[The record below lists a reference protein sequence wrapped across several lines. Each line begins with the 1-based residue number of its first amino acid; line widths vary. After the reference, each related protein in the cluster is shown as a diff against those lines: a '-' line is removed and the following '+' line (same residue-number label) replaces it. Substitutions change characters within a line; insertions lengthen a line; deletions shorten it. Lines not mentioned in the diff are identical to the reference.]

1 MKEIY
6 EDNPSLLKDK
16 DIIDPLYEKL
26 NGKTFHEVE
35 SIFNSILHAL
45 KMKAT
50 LKTKG
55 QFVF

>member
-6 EDNPSLLKDK
+6 KDNPSLLKDK

-26 NGKTFHEVE
+26 NGKTYHEIE
-35 SIFNSILHAL
+35 QIFKSILHAL
-45 KMKAT
+45 RTEAT

-55 QFVF
+55 